1 MSSIGDVMR
10 EEQREA
16 TRRMSGEDRLAR
28 ALALGRMA
36 VEAYAAQAGVTPRE
50 AARRID
56 LRDQLSRTPSA
67 CARALSE

>member
-36 VEAYAAQAGVTPRE
+36 VEAHAAQAGITPRE

-56 LRDQLSRTPSA
+56 LHDQLSRTPSA